1 MKITQ
6 IMATLKELAKSQGL
20 YERIYNELRSYEQYD
35 KEVFEAIKADLEA
48 KNFNDV
54 IDLIMFIEG

>member
-35 KEVFEAIKADLEA
+35 EEVFEAIKTDLET